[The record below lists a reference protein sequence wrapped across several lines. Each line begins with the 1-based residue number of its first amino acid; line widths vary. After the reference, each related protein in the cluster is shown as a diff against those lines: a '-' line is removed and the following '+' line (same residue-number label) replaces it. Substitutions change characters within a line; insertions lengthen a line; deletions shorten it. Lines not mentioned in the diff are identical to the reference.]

1 MAAVTLLALT
11 FPLADT
17 LLAVRLV
24 KLPLGLVIDVTALI
38 VLALTY
44 PEADMLLDVRLVKKP
59 IGLVTDVAAATVLAL
74 TFPEA
79 DTLLAVMFNVDSP
92 WKVELAGSMVLKYPL
107 FAIDALLNIA
117 AVEAIS
123 PLTVSS
129 AVPPGG

>member
-1 MAAVTLLALT
+1 MLALT
-11 FPLADT
+11 NPLAEM

-24 KLPLGLVIDVTALI
+24 KLPMGLVIEVTALI
-38 VLALTY
+38 MLALTN
-44 PEADMLLDVRLVKKP
+44 PEADM
-59 IGLVTDVAAATVLAL
+59 
-74 TFPEA
+74 
-79 DTLLAVMFNVDSP
+79 LLAVMFNVDSP
-92 WKVELAGSMVLKYPL
+92 WKVELTGSMVLKYPL

>member
-1 MAAVTLLALT
+1 MLALT
-11 FPLADT
+11 NPLAEM

-24 KLPLGLVIDVTALI
+24 KLPMGLVIEVTALI
-38 VLALTY
+38 MLALTN
-44 PEADMLLDVRLVKKP
+44 PEADM
-59 IGLVTDVAAATVLAL
+59 
-74 TFPEA
+74 
-79 DTLLAVMFNVDSP
+79 LLAVMFNVDSP

>member
-1 MAAVTLLALT
+1 MTTLLALT
-11 FPLADT
+11 NPLADM

-24 KLPLGLVIDVTALI
+24 KKPMGLVTDVTALI
-38 VLALTY
+38 VLALTN
-44 PEADMLLDVRLVKKP
+44 PEAVMLL
-59 IGLVTDVAAATVLAL
+59 
-74 TFPEA
+74 E
-79 DTLLAVMFNVDSP
+79 VMFNVASP
-92 WKVELAGSMVLKYPL
+92 WKVELSGSMVLKYPN

>member
-1 MAAVTLLALT
+1 MAAATVLALT
-11 FPLADT
+11 NPEAVM

-24 KLPLGLVIDVTALI
+24 KKPMGLVIDVTAETVLALTNPEAVMLLEVRLVKLPMGLVIDVTALI

-44 PEADMLLDVRLVKKP
+44 PEAVM
-59 IGLVTDVAAATVLAL
+59 
-74 TFPEA
+74 
-79 DTLLAVMFNVDSP
+79 LLAVMFNVDSP
-92 WKVELAGSMVLKYPL
+92 WKVELSGSMVLKYPN

>member
-1 MAAVTLLALT
+1 MVLLLSFVLSVFVRTVVPTIAPPLIN
-11 FPLADT
+11 PLADM

-24 KLPLGLVIDVTALI
+24 KKPMGLVTDVTALI
-38 VLALTY
+38 VLALTN
-44 PEADMLLDVRLVKKP
+44 PEAVMLL
-59 IGLVTDVAAATVLAL
+59 
-74 TFPEA
+74 E
-79 DTLLAVMFNVDSP
+79 VMFNVASP
-92 WKVELAGSMVLKYPL
+92 WKVELNGSMVLKYPN